1 MMHPELVKRMYEEGH
16 EIGSHTFT
24 HPDVAS
30 TTPFQTKME
39 LNANQRLF
47 QEITGHSMNLF
58 RPPFEADAE
67 PSTRSQLLPILRAQE
82 MGYTMVGELIDS
94 NDWQGISS
102 NEIVKRVL
110 DQLPE
115 GNVILLHD
123 AGGDRSN
130 TVKALPIIIKELK
143 KRGYTFTTIAD
154 LIGKSDSQ
162 IMPPVTNQDNP
173 YLIYDKAVFKVIQGW
188 QFRIKLPVLLS
199 YLF

>member
-1 MMHPELVKRMYEEGH
+1 
-16 EIGSHTFT
+16 
-24 HPDVAS
+24 
-30 TTPFQTKME
+30 
-39 LNANQRLF
+39 
-47 QEITGHSMNLF
+47 
-58 RPPFEADAE
+58 
-67 PSTRSQLLPILRAQE
+67 

-94 NDWQGISS
+94 DDWQRLSS

-143 KRGYTFTTIAD
+143 KRGYTFTTVAD

-162 IMPPVTNQDNP
+162 IMPPVQSGQP
-173 YLIYDKAVFKVIQGW
+173 
-188 QFRIKLPVLLS
+188 
-199 YLF
+199 LFGL